1 MWMFYIDPRPMEYL
15 CHTIIRNQQG
25 KSPNLCSSR
34 HSCWMMILILLWTFE
49 AMWQSNLTLQYNQDL
64 LPFSNYLFSNK
75 PSFTITTQYSWT
87 LDSYE
92 LWTIIKNRFLEVT
105 QGHLTNSK
113 WDHSMSI
120 LENKDLNSLWW
131 WGDQLGNNQRARRF
145 WSGGIH
151 EDSS

>member
-1 MWMFYIDPRPMEYL
+1 LFVYIYVETKK
-15 CHTIIRNQQG
+15 CE
-25 KSPNLCSSR
+25 CF
-34 HSCWMMILILLWTFE
+34 ILIQDQW
-49 AMWQSNLTLQYNQDL
+49 NINQDL
-64 LPFSNYLFSNK
+64 LPFSKYLFSNK
-75 PSFTITTQYSWT
+75 PSFTITTQYSWI
-87 LDSYE
+87 LDFYE